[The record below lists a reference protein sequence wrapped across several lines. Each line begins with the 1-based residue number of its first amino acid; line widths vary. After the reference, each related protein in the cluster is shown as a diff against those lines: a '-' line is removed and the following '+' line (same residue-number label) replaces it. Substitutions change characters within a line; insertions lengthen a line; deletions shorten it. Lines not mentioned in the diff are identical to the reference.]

1 MAIMY
6 VFKQM
11 SYTTSQYSQQ
21 TQGVIQG
28 DQQVGF

>member
-6 VFKQM
+6 VFKEM
-11 SYTTSQYSQQ
+11 CYTTCQYSQQ

-28 DQQVGF
+28 DQQAGF